1 MKTDALIAMLANL
14 TTPVPAHAVERRFAL
29 ALLSSI
35 PIAVLLMLTVF
46 GLRADLAQ
54 ATGTS
59 TLWVKLGFA
68 GGLALAGFV
77 AAERL
82 GRPGMRVGGVWAA
95 VAAPLLVLWLL
106 AIAALL
112 LAEPAQRP
120 DLIFGTT
127 WKTCPLNLALLSAP
141 LLAATLWA
149 MKGLAPT
156 RLRLAGASAGLLAGA
171 LSALV
176 YALHC
181 PESGAPF
188 VAIWYVL
195 GVALPTLAGATLGSR
210 VLRW

>member
-1 MKTDALIAMLANL
+1 MKTDALIAMLAHQAE
-14 TTPVPAHAVERRFAL
+14 PVPARAVERRFAI
-29 ALLSSI
+29 ALLYSC
-35 PIAVLLMLTVF
+35 PIAVVLMLTVF
-46 GLRADLAQ
+46 GLRADLMQ

-68 GGLALAGFV
+68 GGLALAAWV
-77 AAERL
+77 AAQRL

-95 VAAPLLVLWLL
+95 VATPLLLLWLL
-106 AIAALL
+106 AASALL
-112 LAEPAQRP
+112 LAEPVQRP

-127 WKTCPLNLALLSAP
+127 WKSCPFSLALLSVP

-181 PESGAPF
+181 PESGVPF
-188 VAIWYVL
+188 VAVWYVL
-195 GVALPTLAGATLGSR
+195 GVALPTLAGAALGPR

>member
-1 MKTDALIAMLANL
+1 MKTDALIAMLAHHAE
-14 TTPVPAHAVERRFAL
+14 PVPARAVERRFAL
-29 ALLSSI
+29 ALLYSC
-35 PIAVLLMLTVF
+35 PIAVVLMLTVF
-46 GLRADLAQ
+46 GLRADLMQ

-68 GGLALAGFV
+68 GGLALAAWVV
-77 AAERL
+77 AQRL
-82 GRPGMRVGGVWAA
+82 GRPGVRVGGVWAA
-95 VAAPLLVLWLL
+95 VATPLLLLWLL
-106 AIAALL
+106 AATALL

-120 DLIFGTT
+120 ELIFGTT
-127 WKTCPLNLALLSAP
+127 WKSCPFSLALLSAP

-181 PESGAPF
+181 PESGVPF
-188 VAIWYVL
+188 VAVWYVL
-195 GVALPTLAGATLGSR
+195 GVALPTLAGAALGPR